1 MKNNPHI
8 NVLKEIYRLYDT
20 RIEAADIA
28 CRKYCSAC
36 CTTHVTM
43 TRLEGLLIL
52 ESAPEN
58 RVADVVQRVSYHDW
72 PRYQP
77 GLSTNAYV
85 ERCRTNTNGD
95 TNGPPDDDYPTEIAG
110 ICPFLENDACSIYPA
125 RPFGCRCMISTQ
137 KCDQTGCAEIDDV
150 TLTIN
155 TVFLQFIEHLDPN
168 GVFGNMTDVLCH
180 LFFTGGSGGP
190 DNCRVVSNRPIPALM
205 VPPDHREKLTGI
217 VNDLHRLITGDA

>member
-1 MKNNPHI
+1 MKNNPHV
-8 NVLKEIYRLYDT
+8 NVLKEIYRIYDT
-20 RIEAADIA
+20 RIEAVDIA

-36 CTTHVTM
+36 CTTNVTM
-43 TRLEGLLIL
+43 TGLEGILIL

-58 RVADVVQRVSYHDW
+58 RVADVVQRVLQHDW

-85 ERCRTNTNGD
+85 ERCRTNTNDD

-137 KCDQTGCAEIDDV
+137 KCDQTDCAEIDNV

-155 TVFLQFIEHLDPN
+155 TVFLQFIEHLDQN
-168 GVFGNMTDVLCH
+168 GVFGNMTDVLCR
-180 LFFTGGSGGP
+180 LFAPDRSVS

-205 VPPDHREKLTGI
+205 VPPDHRKKVTGI
-217 VNDLHRLITGDA
+217 VNDLHRLITRDA